1 MRKLTLFDKI
11 KKITELNPVILVE
24 NDISNTFNKDNFI
37 ISYLT

>member
-11 KKITELNPVILVE
+11 KNHWLKPVILIE
-24 NDISNTFNKDNFI
+24 NDILNASNKDNFI